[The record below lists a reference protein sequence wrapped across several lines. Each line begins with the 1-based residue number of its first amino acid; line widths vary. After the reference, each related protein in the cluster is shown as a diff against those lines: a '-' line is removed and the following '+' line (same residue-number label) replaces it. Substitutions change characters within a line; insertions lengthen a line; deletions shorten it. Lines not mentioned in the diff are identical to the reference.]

1 MVAKGFTEKFEDEAS
16 TCSDKGLKM
25 VLVVKNFGWRVRTLH
40 IKTVYL
46 QGREMIRQIEGL
58 YGKCCSCLEYKS
70 D

>member
-46 QGREMIRQIEGL
+46 QGREMIRKVYHLNMRPKAIRHGV
-58 YGKCCSCLEYKS
+58 
-70 D
+70 